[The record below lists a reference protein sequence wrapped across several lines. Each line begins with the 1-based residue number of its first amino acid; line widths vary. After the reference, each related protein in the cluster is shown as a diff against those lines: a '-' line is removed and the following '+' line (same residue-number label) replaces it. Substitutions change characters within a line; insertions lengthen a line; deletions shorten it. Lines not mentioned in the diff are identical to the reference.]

1 MPENKSPPT
10 TIQTNTKC
18 NIQNNLCVLFDLE
31 SEGSK
36 DVCVKAK
43 TLQDQNIFR
52 PPPKSGEK
60 QHKMLMRVPQEKL

>member
-10 TIQTNTKC
+10 TIRTKKC
-18 NIQNNLCVLFDLE
+18 NIQNLCVLFDLE

-43 TLQDQNIFR
+43 ILHDQKIFR

-60 QHKMLMRVPQEKL
+60 QHKMLMCVPQEKL